1 MLQRHRGR
9 LDHADVGT
17 WPQTFSVDSCVVMSF
32 YPPFLLDDNILLFR
46 LLLLLEKIYILGKI
60 FLQNF
65 DDVSVSGVW
74 GIIVCVVQ
82 VK

>member
-1 MLQRHRGR
+1 MLSKIRCGA
-9 LDHADVGT
+9 ADT
-17 WPQTFSVDSCVVMSF
+17 PRKIAIPPLALQCD
-32 YPPFLLDDNILLFR
+32 PPFLFDDNILLLR

>member
-1 MLQRHRGR
+1 
-9 LDHADVGT
+9 
-17 WPQTFSVDSCVVMSF
+17 MSF